1 MSPLP
6 RFHTKANEEAQAR
19 VENRKEE
26 RDKANAF
33 LEELDELLTED
44 A

>member
-6 RFHTKANEEAQAR
+6 RFHAKATKEAEAR
-19 VENRKEE
+19 IVARKDE

-33 LEELDELLTED
+33 LEELDELLTD
-44 A
+44 TP